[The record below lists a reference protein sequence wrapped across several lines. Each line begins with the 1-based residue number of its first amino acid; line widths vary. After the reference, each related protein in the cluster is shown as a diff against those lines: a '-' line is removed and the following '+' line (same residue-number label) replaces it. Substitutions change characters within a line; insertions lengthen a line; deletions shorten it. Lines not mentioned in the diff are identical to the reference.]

1 MYGTIARMRAK
12 PGTEDRLRA
21 EMDRFE
27 EARVPGSLGVY
38 IYRMDADPQE
48 YYLAVIFADREAYRA
63 NAESPEQNTRF
74 QALMELMAGEPEWHD
89 GEIVAAHTS

>member
-21 EMDRFE
+21 EMERFE
-27 EARVPGSLGVY
+27 EARVPGALGVY

-48 YYLAVIFADREAYRA
+48 Y
-63 NAESPEQNTRF
+63 
-74 QALMELMAGEPEWHD
+74 
-89 GEIVAAHTS
+89 